1 MSRKSWHLD
10 RRTMLRGA
18 GVSVALPLL
27 EGMSW
32 AGGPARAARPKRLC
46 FVSFPDGCSLPG
58 VKDEAN
64 AQWRWYPV
72 KPGRDYEP
80 TPVLRALAPYRD
92 DLSLHGGLSHPR
104 SRKLLGHLAGDTW
117 LTGGD
122 VRGDRYQNTVS
133 VDQVA
138 ALQLKQHT
146 RYPSL
151 TLSIDGGVGYKSRV
165 STLSFD
171 FNGRPIPSE
180 HKQRAIFERYFSGGA
195 GDLAERRRSL
205 AQGRKIVDLILED
218 SKRLGRKLS
227 KQDQAKL
234 DEYLESL
241 NKVEEQIKRNE
252 EWLDIPLKPL
262 DTEHLELDPDP
273 RIDPAAYVR
282 TTYDLIAL
290 AFEADLTRVVTYQAG
305 REDGMGFEDSFPNL
319 ALGIK
324 RGHHTISHDTHE
336 GHWEQWGRYDQ
347 WVADQFGHFVKR
359 LAETEDEH
367 GRLLDD
373 TLVLYGSCCSTT
385 HNARNYP
392 LALLGGRNMG
402 VQHGAYTVH
411 DETVPMSNLLL
422 SMLHAVGVE
431 KETFSD
437 ATGLLPGV
445 LA

>member
-10 RRTMLRGA
+10 RRTMLRGM

-32 AGGPARAARPKRLC
+32 AGGPKAPARPKRLC
-46 FVSFPDGCSLPG
+46 FVSFPDGCSLPNA
-58 VKDEAN
+58 DDAAN
-64 AQWRWYPV
+64 AKWRWYPV
-72 KPGRDYEP
+72 APGRDYEL
-80 TPVLRALAPYRD
+80 TPVLRSLAPYRE
-92 DLSLHGGLSHPR
+92 DLSLHGGLSHPL
-104 SRKLLGHLAGDTW
+104 SRELLGHLAGDTW

-171 FNGRPIPSE
+171 FNGHPIPAE
-180 HKQRAIFERYFSGGA
+180 HKQRAIFERYFSSGG
-195 GDLAERRRSL
+195 GDLAARRKSL
-205 AQGRKIVDLILED
+205 AQGRKIVDLIHED
-218 SKRLGRKLS
+218 SKRLGRRLS

-234 DEYLESL
+234 DEYLDSL
-241 NKVEEQIKRNE
+241 NKVEEQIQRNE
-252 EWLDIPLKPL
+252 AWLDIPLKPL
-262 DTEHLELDPDP
+262 DTDHLELDPDP
-273 RIDPAAYVR
+273 RVDPAAYVK

-290 AFEADLTRVVTYQAG
+290 AFQADLTRVVTYQVG

-336 GHWEQWGRYDQ
+336 GHWEEWGRYDQ

-411 DETVPMSNLLL
+411 NETVPMSNLLL
-422 SMLHAVGVE
+422 SMLHAAGVE